1 MKKLT
6 LVTIT
11 LSLLVAG
18 CSKPMTN
25 REQGALTGGLL
36 GGLLGTQI
44 GSGSGKNA
52 AIIGGSVVGAMIGAN
67 MADRLDETNQ
77 HQLSKA
83 LTTLPANR
91 SHSWVDHA
99 TGYQYTITPIKSF
112 HRGATLCR
120 RYRVSVTINGHVRHA
135 VGRACQRNTHDW
147 YIVE

>member
-6 LVTIT
+6 LLTT
-11 LSLLVAG
+11 ALSLLVSG

-67 MADRLDETNQ
+67 MADRLDETNR

-91 SHSWVDHA
+91 SHSWVDHS

-120 RYRVSVTINGHVRHA
+120 RYRVSVIINGRVRHA
-135 VGRACQRNTHDW
+135 VGRACQHNTHDW